1 MDVYMSCNSTL
12 DETLRDRPKK
22 TFHLSKL
29 GQDPLFAVDESRR
42 LLVVYGNCEVGSTGC
57 AICELT
63 LAQGHV
69 QIIPYAYEDANSG
82 GAIIPHRAPIN
93 ITQWFGEGA
102 IPEMQ
107 HIVFLS
113 GTEELLLVDK
123 AGLARI
129 FSLVTEQFR

>member
-1 MDVYMSCNSTL
+1 MATARLNELV
-12 DETLRDRPKK
+12 
-22 TFHLSKL
+22 
-29 GQDPLFAVDESRR
+29 FAM
-42 LLVVYGNCEVGSTGC
+42 
-57 AICELT
+57 CELT

-69 QIIPYAYEDANSG
+69 QIIPYAYEYSNT
-82 GAIIPHRAPIN
+82 GAIMPHGAPIN
-93 ITQWFGEGA
+93 ITRWFDDGA